1 VDIDGDGL
9 NELYIGNT
17 DTPNE
22 LLALD
27 GAGGAPQGPYRDVA
41 PELGLDVQYGDTF
54 AWIDVAGDGRDDLV
68 FVGAAGFEV
77 AYNRGGRRFEV
88 RPGAAAGLVFPM
100 GSQPLEIDEEL
111 FVPLSLNVI
120 DFDGDG
126 RLDLWLSGHGEGRR
140 HALYRGAGAGFADVT
155 AEVGLDAAPGANAIA
170 FLDIDNDGYPDA
182 VIMGASPALLRNEGG
197 RRFVPEAL
205 NPAWEL
211 QAYTRSIAVDVDG
224 DGRLDVVLMG
234 HRRMIL
240 RNTTTG
246 GGGTLRVLPRGDG
259 DGGDPVGTV
268 VSAVYDN
275 GMVQAQR
282 YGSALNTRYSQG
294 SAPLHFGI
302 PRGASITHLQVRWP
316 DGSVLERLVA
326 AGETRIELRR

>member
-1 VDIDGDGL
+1 
-9 NELYIGNT
+9 
-17 DTPNE
+17 
-22 LLALD
+22 
-27 GAGGAPQGPYRDVA
+27 
-41 PELGLDVQYGDTF
+41 
-54 AWIDVAGDGRDDLV
+54 
-68 FVGAAGFEV
+68 
-77 AYNRGGRRFEV
+77 
-88 RPGAAAGLVFPM
+88 
-100 GSQPLEIDEEL
+100 
-111 FVPLSLNVI
+111 SLNVI
-120 DFDGDG
+120 DFDSDG
-126 RLDLWLSGHGEGRR
+126 RLDLWLSGHGEARR
-140 HALYRGAGAGFADVT
+140 HALYRNTGGGFADVT

-197 RRFVPEAL
+197 RRFVSEAL
-205 NPAWEL
+205 DPAWEL

-246 GGGTLRVLPRGDG
+246 AGGALRVLPRGDGG

-302 PRGASITHLQVRWP
+302 PRGASITHLRVRWP
-316 DGSVLERLVA
+316 DGSVLERPVA